1 MKKIFWFVLASFI
14 FLPTAVSAHGIGE
27 VYALP
32 VPLKYYLFGAALA
45 VAVSFF
51 IAAVFLNKPH
61 KEEQQTAI
69 YSAQWIK
76 VLVYILKTLSIL
88 LLVVAITA
96 GIIGRQNPASNFASV
111 FFWVYF
117 LIGVSVLHLFIGNLW
132 QHINPWKIISNYI
145 LSDLDVKQRYIS
157 GAVGVILLLDLFWW
171 ELVSGTSFIPRI
183 AGVVLLVYTVINVL
197 MALRYENW
205 YKEGEL
211 FSVLFGFVG
220 TLAPVKFN
228 DSGNGI
234 IRTPTRTK
242 LTGAE
247 ASVWMLGIA
256 AVMLAGASFDSIKES
271 VMWFNW
277 LKALGFASSSVTAGT
292 FGVILAPLPF
302 LAAYLFAC
310 WIMAKLVGGSH
321 STWTLARQF
330 VWSLIPIA
338 FGYTLAHNFAL
349 VIVQAPQMLAIL
361 SDPFGYGWNLF
372 GTADAS
378 RTALLLGAKM
388 VWFIEIG
395 FVILAHVF
403 GVLYAH
409 ILAVNIFKDSKRAL
423 KSQYPMALLMVG
435 FTVFTLW
442 LLSQPLVSIK

>member
-1 MKKIFWFVLASFI
+1 
-14 FLPTAVSAHGIGE
+14 
-27 VYALP
+27 
-32 VPLKYYLFGAALA
+32 
-45 VAVSFF
+45 
-51 IAAVFLNKPH
+51 
-61 KEEQQTAI
+61 
-69 YSAQWIK
+69 
-76 VLVYILKTLSIL
+76 
-88 LLVVAITA
+88 
-96 GIIGRQNPASNFASV
+96 
-111 FFWVYF
+111 
-117 LIGVSVLHLFIGNLW
+117 VLHVCIGNLW
-132 QHINPWKIISNYI
+132 QHINPWKIISDYI
-145 LSDLDVKQRYIS
+145 LSDLDAKQRYIS
-157 GAVGVILLLDLFWW
+157 GVVGVVLLLGLFWW
-171 ELVSGTSFIPRI
+171 ELVSGTSFVPRI
-183 AGVVLLVYTVINVL
+183 VGVVLLIYTVINVL
-197 MALRYENW
+197 MSLRYRNW

-220 TLAPVKFN
+220 TLAPFRLT
-228 DSGNGI
+228 DEGNGI
-234 IRTPTRTK
+234 VHTKVQNKLSGTP
-242 LTGAE
+242 
-247 ASVWMLGIA
+247 ASVWTLGIA

-277 LKALGFASSSVTAGT
+277 LKALGFASSSTLAGT

-302 LAAYLFAC
+302 LAAYLLAC
-310 WIMAKLVGGSH
+310 WIMNKLVGGKQ
-321 STWTLARQF
+321 STWLLARQF

-409 ILAVNIFKDSKRAL
+409 ILAVNIFKDGKAAL
-423 KSQYPMALLMVG
+423 RSQYPMALLMVG
-435 FTVFTLW
+435 FTIFTLW
-442 LLSQPLVSIK
+442 LLSQPLVSK